1 MMYKKEGTEISQNM
15 NSACGVEK
23 LKKGF
28 FAQISSI
35 CSRSDVEKWITQKE
49 GAGNSSTLLL

>member
-1 MMYKKEGTEISQNM
+1 MKRKAQRSLQNM

-28 FAQISSI
+28 FAQIPSI

-49 GAGNSSTLLL
+49 GPGNSSTLLI